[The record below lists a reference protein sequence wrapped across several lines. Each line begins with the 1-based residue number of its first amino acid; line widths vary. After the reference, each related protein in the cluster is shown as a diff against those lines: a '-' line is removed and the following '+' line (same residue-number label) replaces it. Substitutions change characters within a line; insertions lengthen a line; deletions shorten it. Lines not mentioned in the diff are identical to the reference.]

1 MLERVLIAN
10 RGEAAVRLVR
20 ACHDLGIE
28 AVAVYSTA
36 DRDGLWLQLADRAV
50 CIGPHPSTESYLNV
64 RNLIGAAETTGCD
77 AVHPG
82 WGFLAESAA
91 FVRAC
96 QDNDLVFVGPPPEAI
111 EVMGDKSVAKR
122 TMHDAGVPLVPGG
135 ADRLTGAEQAR
146 ERAGQVG
153 YPVLLKAAAG
163 GGGRGMRLV
172 DDPAEL
178 EEALRTASAE
188 AEAAFGDGGMY
199 LEKAV
204 IEPRHVEMQVL
215 ADAGGGVLVLG
226 ERDCSV
232 QRRHQKL
239 IEEGPS
245 PALDPATREA
255 MADAAVKACHACGYV
270 NAGTVEFL
278 LDAEGRFYF
287 IEMNTRLQVEHP
299 VSELVSGV
307 DIACWQLL
315 IAGGER
321 LPATGLAELRG
332 HAIEFRINCEDPRR
346 DFLPAAGTVTRLRP
360 PLGPGVRFDTHAYEG
375 YKVPPFYDSMLA
387 KLIVHGSDRQQALAR
402 SRRALRELELE
413 GVATTRE
420 LFLEILEEP
429 GFRSGRYTTA
439 YLEQTRGALPSLSQ
453 EAVAG

>member
-36 DRDGLWLQLADRAV
+36 DRDGLWVRLADRAV
-50 CIGPHPSTESYLNV
+50 CVGPHPPGESYLNV

-82 WGFLAESAA
+82 WGFLAENAG

-96 QDNDLVFVGPPPEAI
+96 QDNDLVFVGPGPEAI
-111 EVMGDKSVAKR
+111 EMMGDKSTAKR
-122 TMHDAGVPLVPGG
+122 TMRDAGVPLVPGS
-135 ADRLTGAEQAR
+135 ADRLSGAGEAR
-146 ERAGQVG
+146 ELAEGVG

-172 DDPAEL
+172 HAPDEL
-178 EEALRTASAE
+178 DEAYRTASAE
-188 AEAAFGDGGMY
+188 AQGAFGDGGMY

-204 IEPRHVEMQVL
+204 VEPRHVEMQVL
-215 ADAGGGVLVLG
+215 ADAAGGVLVLG
-226 ERDCSV
+226 ERDCSI

-245 PALDPATREA
+245 PALDPETRSQ
-255 MADAAVKACHACGYV
+255 MAAAAELACRACSYV

-278 LDAEGRFYF
+278 LDAEGRFFF

-299 VSELVSGV
+299 VSELLTGV
-307 DIACWQLL
+307 DIACWQLR
-315 IAGGER
+315 IAGGES
-321 LPATGLAELRG
+321 LPAIGLAPLRG

-346 DFLPAAGTVTRLRP
+346 GFMPAAGTVTHLAA

-375 YKVPPFYDSMLA
+375 YRVPPFYDSMLA
-387 KLIVHGSDRQQALAR
+387 KLIVHGSDRAEALGRA
-402 SRRALRELELE
+402 RRALGELEIE

-420 LFLEILEEP
+420 LFLEIIEEP
-429 GFRSGRYTTA
+429 AFAAGRYTTA
-439 YLEQTRGALPSLSQ
+439 YLEQAGPSLASMSEQ
-453 EAVAG
+453 AVA

>member
-36 DRDGLWLQLADRAV
+36 DREGLWVRLADRAV
-50 CIGPHPSTESYLNV
+50 CVGPHPPGESYLNV

-82 WGFLAESAA
+82 WGFLAENAG

-96 QDNDLVFVGPPPEAI
+96 QDNDLVFVGPGPEAI
-111 EVMGDKSVAKR
+111 EMMGDKSTAKR
-122 TMHDAGVPLVPGG
+122 TMRDAGVPLVPGS
-135 ADRLTGAEQAR
+135 ADRLSGAGEAR
-146 ERAGQVG
+146 ELAEGVG

-172 DDPAEL
+172 RAPDEL
-178 EEALRTASAE
+178 DEAYRTASAE
-188 AEAAFGDGGMY
+188 AQGAFGDGGMY

-204 IEPRHVEMQVL
+204 VEPRHVEMQVL
-215 ADAGGGVLVLG
+215 ADAAGGVLVLG
-226 ERDCSV
+226 ERDCSI

-245 PALDPATREA
+245 PALDPETRSQ
-255 MADAAVKACHACGYV
+255 MAAAAELACRACSYV

-278 LDAEGRFYF
+278 LDAEGRFFF

-299 VSELVSGV
+299 VSELLTGV
-307 DIACWQLL
+307 DIACWQLR
-315 IAGGER
+315 IAGGES
-321 LPATGLAELRG
+321 LPAIGLAPLRG

-346 DFLPAAGTVTRLRP
+346 GFMPAAGTVTHLAA

-375 YKVPPFYDSMLA
+375 YRVPPFYDSMLA
-387 KLIVHGSDRQQALAR
+387 KLIVHGSDRAEALGRA
-402 SRRALRELELE
+402 RRALAELEIE

-420 LFLEILEEP
+420 LFLEIIEEP
-429 GFRSGRYTTA
+429 AFAAGRYTTA
-439 YLEQTRGALPSLSQ
+439 YLEQAGRSLASMSE
-453 EAVAG
+453 EAVA

>member
-36 DRDGLWLQLADRAV
+36 DRDGLWVQLADRAV
-50 CIGPHPSTESYLNV
+50 CIGPHAAADSYL
-64 RNLIGAAETTGCD
+64 RIPNLVAAAETTGCD

-82 WGFLAESAA
+82 WGFLAENAG

-96 QDNDLVFVGPPPEAI
+96 EDNGLVFVGPSAEAI
-111 EVMGDKSVAKR
+111 ELMGDKSRAKQ
-122 TMHDAGVPLVPGG
+122 TMAGAGVPLVPGSQERLSG
-135 ADRLTGAEQAR
+135 AAEAAQL
-146 ERAGQVG
+146 AGEVG
-153 YPVLLKAAAG
+153 YPVLLKASAG
-163 GGGRGMRLV
+163 GGGRGMRMV
-172 DDPAEL
+172 AGPDQVG
-178 EEALRTASAE
+178 EAYRMASAE
-188 AEAAFGDGGMY
+188 AESAFGDGSMY
-199 LEKAV
+199 LEKAIV
-204 IEPRHVEMQVL
+204 EPRQVEMQVL
-215 ADAGGGVLVLG
+215 ADGAGGVLVLG

-245 PALDPATREA
+245 PALDEGTRAA
-255 MADAAVKACHACGYV
+255 MAEAAGRACSACDYV

-278 LDAEGRFYF
+278 VDRDGAFSF

-299 VSELVSGV
+299 VSELLTGI
-307 DIACWQLL
+307 DIAVWQLR
-315 IAGGER
+315 IAGGEQ
-321 LPATGLAELRG
+321 LPATGLAPLRG

-346 DFLPAAGTVTRLRP
+346 GFMPAAGTVTHLAA

-375 YKVPPFYDSMLA
+375 YRVPPFYDSMLA
-387 KLIVHGSDRQQALAR
+387 KLIVHGSDRAEALGRA
-402 SRRALRELELE
+402 RRALGELEIE

-420 LFLEILEEP
+420 LFLEIIEEP
-429 GFRSGRYTTA
+429 AFAAGRYTTA
-439 YLEQTRGALPSLSQ
+439 YLEQAGPSLPSLSEQ
-453 EAVAG
+453 AVA

>member
-36 DRDGLWLQLADRAV
+36 DRDGLWVRLADRAV
-50 CIGPHPSTESYLNV
+50 CVGPHPPGESYLNV

-82 WGFLAESAA
+82 WGFLAENAG

-96 QDNDLVFVGPPPEAI
+96 QDNDLVFVGPGPEAI
-111 EVMGDKSVAKR
+111 EMMGDKSTAKR
-122 TMHDAGVPLVPGG
+122 TMRDAGVALVPGS
-135 ADRLTGAEQAR
+135 ADRLSGAGEAR
-146 ERAGQVG
+146 ELAEGVG

-172 DDPAEL
+172 HAPDEL
-178 EEALRTASAE
+178 DEAYRTASAE
-188 AEAAFGDGGMY
+188 AQGAFGDGGMY

-204 IEPRHVEMQVL
+204 VEPRHVEMQVL
-215 ADAGGGVLVLG
+215 ADAAGGVLVLG
-226 ERDCSV
+226 ERDCSI

-245 PALDPATREA
+245 PALDPETRSQ
-255 MADAAVKACHACGYV
+255 MAAAAELACRACSYV

-278 LDAEGRFYF
+278 LDAEGRFFF

-299 VSELVSGV
+299 VSELLTGV
-307 DIACWQLL
+307 DIACWQLR
-315 IAGGER
+315 IAGGES
-321 LPATGLAELRG
+321 LPATGLAPLRG

-346 DFLPAAGTVTRLRP
+346 GFMPAAGTVTHLAA
-360 PLGPGVRFDTHAYEG
+360 PLGPGIRFDTHAYEG
-375 YKVPPFYDSMLA
+375 YRVPPFYDSMLA
-387 KLIVHGSDRQQALAR
+387 KLIVHGSDRAEALGRA
-402 SRRALRELELE
+402 RRALGELEIE

-420 LFLEILEEP
+420 LFLEIIEEP
-429 GFRSGRYTTA
+429 AFAAGRYTTA
-439 YLEQTRGALPSLSQ
+439 YLEQAGPSLASMSEQ
-453 EAVAG
+453 AVA

>member
-36 DRDGLWLQLADRAV
+36 DREGLWVRLADRAV
-50 CIGPHPSTESYLNV
+50 CVGPHPPGESYLNV
-64 RNLIGAAETTGCD
+64 PNLIAAAETTGCD

-82 WGFLAESAA
+82 WGFLAENAG

-96 QDNDLVFVGPPPEAI
+96 QDNDLVFVGPGPEAI
-111 EVMGDKSVAKR
+111 EMMGDKSTAKQ
-122 TMHDAGVPLVPGG
+122 TMRDAGVPLVPGS
-135 ADRLTGAEQAR
+135 ADRLSGAGEAR
-146 ERAGQVG
+146 ELAEGVG

-172 DDPAEL
+172 HAPDEL
-178 EEALRTASAE
+178 DEAYRTASAE

-204 IEPRHVEMQVL
+204 VEPRHVEMQVL
-215 ADAGGGVLVLG
+215 ADAAGGVLVLG
-226 ERDCSV
+226 ERDCSI

-245 PALDPATREA
+245 PALDPETRSQ
-255 MADAAVKACHACGYV
+255 MAAAAELACRACSYV

-278 LDAEGRFYF
+278 LDAEGRFFF

-299 VSELVSGV
+299 VSELLTGV
-307 DIACWQLL
+307 DIACWQLR
-315 IAGGER
+315 IAGGES
-321 LPATGLAELRG
+321 LPATGLAPLRG

-346 DFLPAAGTVTRLRP
+346 GFMPAAGTVTHLAT

-375 YKVPPFYDSMLA
+375 YRVPPFYDSMLA
-387 KLIVHGSDRQQALAR
+387 KLIVHGSDRAEALGRA
-402 SRRALRELELE
+402 RRALGELEIE

-420 LFLEILEEP
+420 LFLEIIEEP
-429 GFRSGRYTTA
+429 AFAAGRYTTA
-439 YLEQTRGALPSLSQ
+439 YLEQAGPSLASLSEQ
-453 EAVAG
+453 AVA

>member
-36 DRDGLWLQLADRAV
+36 DREGLWVRLADRAV
-50 CIGPHPSTESYLNV
+50 CVGPHPPGESYLNV

-82 WGFLAESAA
+82 WGFLAENAG

-96 QDNDLVFVGPPPEAI
+96 QDNDLVFVGPGPEAI
-111 EVMGDKSVAKR
+111 EMMGDKSTAKR
-122 TMHDAGVPLVPGG
+122 TMRDAGVPLVPGS
-135 ADRLTGAEQAR
+135 ADRLSGAGEAR
-146 ERAGQVG
+146 ELAEGVG

-172 DDPAEL
+172 HAPDEL
-178 EEALRTASAE
+178 DEAYRTASAE
-188 AEAAFGDGGMY
+188 AQGAFGDGGMY

-204 IEPRHVEMQVL
+204 VEPRHVEMQVL
-215 ADAGGGVLVLG
+215 ADAAGGVLVLG
-226 ERDCSV
+226 ERDCST

-245 PALDPATREA
+245 PALDPETRSQ
-255 MADAAVKACHACGYV
+255 MAAAAELACRACSYV

-278 LDAEGRFYF
+278 LDAEGRFFF

-299 VSELVSGV
+299 VSELLTGV
-307 DIACWQLL
+307 DIACWQLR
-315 IAGGER
+315 IAGGES
-321 LPATGLAELRG
+321 LPAIGLAPLRG

-346 DFLPAAGTVTRLRP
+346 GFMPAAGTVTHLAA

-375 YKVPPFYDSMLA
+375 YRVPPFYDSMLA
-387 KLIVHGSDRQQALAR
+387 KLIVHGSDRAEALGRA
-402 SRRALRELELE
+402 RRALGELEIE

-420 LFLEILEEP
+420 LFLEIIEEP
-429 GFRSGRYTTA
+429 AFAAGRYTTA
-439 YLEQTRGALPSLSQ
+439 YLEQAGRSLASMSE
-453 EAVAG
+453 EAVA

>member
-36 DRDGLWLQLADRAV
+36 DREGLWVRLADRAV
-50 CIGPHPSTESYLNV
+50 CVGPHPPGESYLNV
-64 RNLIGAAETTGCD
+64 PNLIAAAETTGCE

-82 WGFLAESAA
+82 WGFLAENAD

-96 QDNDLVFVGPPPEAI
+96 QDNDLVFVGPGPEAI
-111 EVMGDKSVAKR
+111 EMMGDKSTAKR
-122 TMHDAGVPLVPGG
+122 TMRDAGVPLVPGS
-135 ADRLTGAEQAR
+135 ADRLSGADEAR
-146 ERAGQVG
+146 ELAESVG

-172 DDPAEL
+172 HAPDEL
-178 EEALRTASAE
+178 EEAFRTASAE
-188 AEAAFGDGGMY
+188 AQGAFGDGGMY

-204 IEPRHVEMQVL
+204 VEPRHVEMQVL
-215 ADAGGGVLVLG
+215 ADAAGGVLVLG
-226 ERDCSV
+226 ERDCSI

-245 PALDPATREA
+245 PALDPETRSQ
-255 MADAAVKACHACGYV
+255 MAAAAELACRACSYV

-278 LDAEGRFYF
+278 LDAEGRFFF

-299 VSELVSGV
+299 VSELLTGV
-307 DIACWQLL
+307 DIACWQLR
-315 IAGGER
+315 IAGGES
-321 LPATGLAELRG
+321 LPATGLAPLRG

-346 DFLPAAGTVTRLRP
+346 GFIPAAGTVTHLAP

-375 YKVPPFYDSMLA
+375 YRVPPFYDSMLA
-387 KLIVHGSDRQQALAR
+387 KLIVHGSDRAEALSRA
-402 SRRALRELELE
+402 RRALGELEIE

-420 LFLEILEEP
+420 LFLEIIEEP
-429 GFRSGRYTTA
+429 AFAAGRYTTA
-439 YLEQTRGALPSLSQ
+439 YHEQAGPTLASLSAQ
-453 EAVAG
+453 AVA

>member
-36 DRDGLWLQLADRAV
+36 DREGLWVRLADRAV
-50 CIGPHPSTESYLNV
+50 CVGPHPPGESYLNV

-82 WGFLAESAA
+82 WGFLAENAG

-96 QDNDLVFVGPPPEAI
+96 QDNDLVFVGPGPEAI
-111 EVMGDKSVAKR
+111 EMMGDKSTAKR
-122 TMHDAGVPLVPGG
+122 TMRDAGVPLVPGS
-135 ADRLTGAEQAR
+135 ADRLSGAGEAR
-146 ERAGQVG
+146 ELAEGVG

-172 DDPAEL
+172 HAPDEL
-178 EEALRTASAE
+178 DEAYRTASAE
-188 AEAAFGDGGMY
+188 AQGAFGDGGMY

-204 IEPRHVEMQVL
+204 VEPRHVEMQVL
-215 ADAGGGVLVLG
+215 ADAAGGVLVLG
-226 ERDCSV
+226 ERDCSI

-245 PALDPATREA
+245 PALDPETRSQ
-255 MADAAVKACHACGYV
+255 MAAAAELACRACSYV

-278 LDAEGRFYF
+278 LDAEGRFFF

-299 VSELVSGV
+299 VSELLTGV
-307 DIACWQLL
+307 DIACWQLR
-315 IAGGER
+315 IAGGES
-321 LPATGLAELRG
+321 LPATGLAPLRG

-346 DFLPAAGTVTRLRP
+346 GFMPAAGTVTHLAA

-375 YKVPPFYDSMLA
+375 YRVPPFYDSMLA
-387 KLIVHGSDRQQALAR
+387 KLIVHGSDRAEALGRA
-402 SRRALRELELE
+402 RRALGELEIE

-420 LFLEILEEP
+420 LFLEIIEEP
-429 GFRSGRYTTA
+429 AFAAGRYTTA
-439 YLEQTRGALPSLSQ
+439 YLEQAGRSLASMSE
-453 EAVAG
+453 EAVA

>member
-20 ACHDLGIE
+20 ACHDLAIE

-36 DRDGLWLQLADRAV
+36 DREGLWVRLADRAV
-50 CIGPHPSTESYLNV
+50 CVGPHPPGESYLNV
-64 RNLIGAAETTGCD
+64 PNLIAAAETTGCE

-82 WGFLAESAA
+82 WGFLAENAD

-96 QDNDLVFVGPPPEAI
+96 QDNDLVFVGPGPEAI
-111 EVMGDKSVAKR
+111 EMMGDKSTAKR
-122 TMHDAGVPLVPGG
+122 TMRDAGVPLVPGS
-135 ADRLTGAEQAR
+135 ADRLSGADEAR
-146 ERAGQVG
+146 ELAESVG

-172 DDPAEL
+172 HAPDEL
-178 EEALRTASAE
+178 EEAFRTASAE
-188 AEAAFGDGGMY
+188 AQGAFGDGGMY

-204 IEPRHVEMQVL
+204 VEPRHVEMQVL
-215 ADAGGGVLVLG
+215 ADAAGGVLVLG
-226 ERDCSV
+226 ERDCSI

-245 PALDPATREA
+245 PALDPETRSQ
-255 MADAAVKACHACGYV
+255 MAAAAELACRACSYV

-278 LDAEGRFYF
+278 LDAEGRFFF

-299 VSELVSGV
+299 VSELLTGV
-307 DIACWQLL
+307 DIACWQLR
-315 IAGGER
+315 IAGGES
-321 LPATGLAELRG
+321 LPATGLAPLRG

-346 DFLPAAGTVTRLRP
+346 GFIPAAGTVTHLAP

-375 YKVPPFYDSMLA
+375 YRVPPFYDSMLA
-387 KLIVHGSDRQQALAR
+387 KLIVHGSDRAEALSRA
-402 SRRALRELELE
+402 RRALGELQIE

-420 LFLEILEEP
+420 LFLEIIEEP
-429 GFRSGRYTTA
+429 AFAAGGYTTA
-439 YLEQTRGALPSLSQ
+439 YLEQAGPSLASLSEQ
-453 EAVAG
+453 VVA